1 MRVKVS
7 FPRMGTLWV
16 GLKTA
21 FEELGVEVVVPPPL
35 GKRALDLGV
44 QFSPEMAC
52 FPFKLCVGNMIEA
65 MERGADTILMA
76 GGTGPCRF
84 GYYGEVQRRILE
96 DLGYNFEMVILEPPQ
111 GNWKELAKRIKYV
124 TKGASWLR
132 IWKAVK
138 FGLRKLDALD
148 RLEDLC
154 NRMRPYA
161 LEPKAVDLL
170 WSKYLRLIDRAVTR
184 REVERLER
192 RGVEE
197 LCSLERRELEEKP
210 LKVMTIGEIYTVLE
224 PLANMHIERRLGE
237 MGCEAHRTIFIS
249 QWIRHHVF
257 FNPRS
262 KYHRGLLRTA
272 WSFLKVRAG
281 GHSLESV
288 AHTVEAAREGMDG
301 VVHLMP
307 FTCGPEIVAKGVL
320 EGVRKVYNI
329 PIISFA
335 FDEHTGE
342 AGFLT
347 RLEAFVDLLKFQRR
361 RRAA

>member
-1 MRVKVS
+1 MRAS

-16 GLKTA
+16 GLRAA
-21 FEELGVEVVVPPPL
+21 FEDLGVETVVPPPL
-35 GKRALDLGV
+35 GRRTLDLGV
-44 QFSPEMAC
+44 RFSPEFAC

-65 MERGADTILMA
+65 IERGADTILMA

-96 DLGYNFEMVILEPPQ
+96 DLGYDFEMVIFEPPQ
-111 GNWKELAKRIKYV
+111 GNWRELARRIKYV
-124 TKGASWLR
+124 TRGASWLR
-132 IWKAVK
+132 IFRAVK

-148 RLEDLC
+148 RIEDLC
-154 NRMRPYA
+154 NKRRAYVADPR
-161 LEPKAVDLL
+161 EVDKV
-170 WSKYLRLIDRAVTR
+170 WAKYVGLIDRAATR
-184 REVERLER
+184 REVERLEAEA
-192 RGVEE
+192 VEE
-197 LCSLERRELEEKP
+197 LGALPERELDEEP
-210 LKVMTIGEIYTVLE
+210 LKVVIIGEIYTVLE
-224 PLANMHIERRLGE
+224 PFSNMHVERRLGE
-237 MGCEAHRTIFIS
+237 MGCEVHRTIFIS

-262 KYHRGLLRTA
+262 KYHRGLMRTA
-272 WSFLKVRAG
+272 WPFLKVRAG

-288 AHTVEAAREGMDG
+288 AHTIEAARKGMDG

-329 PIISFA
+329 PVISFA

-347 RLEAFVDLLKFQRR
+347 RLEAFVDLLRYQRR
-361 RRAA
+361 KRAAA

>member
-1 MRVKVS
+1 MRVS

-16 GLKTA
+16 GLKA
-21 FEELGVEVVVPPPL
+21 ALEELGVEVVVPPPL

-44 QFSPEMAC
+44 RFSPELAC

-65 MERGADTILMA
+65 IERGADTILMA

-84 GYYGEVQRRILE
+84 GYYGEVQRRILW
-96 DLGYNFEMVILEPPQ
+96 DLGYEFEMVILEPPQ
-111 GNWKELAKRIKYV
+111 GNWRELARRIKYV
-124 TKGASWLR
+124 TKGASWPR
-132 IWKAVK
+132 IFKAIK

-154 NRMRPYA
+154 NKRRAYA
-161 LEPKAVDLL
+161 ADPGEVDKV
-170 WSKYLRLIDRAVTR
+170 WAKYVRLVDRAATR
-184 REVERLER
+184 REVERLEAQ
-192 RGVEE
+192 GVEE
-197 LCSLERRELEEKP
+197 LMSLPERDLEEEP
-210 LKVMTIGEIYTVLE
+210 LKVVIIGEIYTVLE
-224 PLANMHIERRLGE
+224 PFSNMHVERRLGE
-237 MGCEAHRTIFIS
+237 MGCEVHRTIFIS

-272 WSFLKVRAG
+272 WPFLKVRAG

-288 AHTVEAAREGMDG
+288 AHTVEAAKRGMDG

-320 EGVRKVYNI
+320 EGVRRIYNI
-329 PIISFA
+329 PVLSLA

-347 RLEAFVDLLKFQRR
+347 RLEAFVDLLRFQRR
-361 RRAA
+361 KRAGA